1 MFTFIGNILDSITH
15 FFTQVILLVII
26 VLAVALLLL
35 ASNRHRHNPYADH
48 TKERIEQQIEAE
60 KEAQFNKALE
70 SLYLENQDL
79 IKQGR

>member
-1 MFTFIGNILDSITH
+1 MFTFISNLLESITH
-15 FFTQVILLVII
+15 FLTQVILLVII

-35 ASNRHRHNPYADH
+35 ASNRHRNNPYADH

-60 KEAQFNKALE
+60 REAKYNAALE
-70 SLYLENQDL
+70 RLYLENQEL

>member
-1 MFTFIGNILDSITH
+1 MFSFIGNLFESITH
-15 FFTQVILLVII
+15 FLTQVILLVII

-35 ASNRHRHNPYADH
+35 ASNRHKHNPYADH

-70 SLYLENQDL
+70 RLYLENQEL

>member
-1 MFTFIGNILDSITH
+1 MFTFIDKILDGITN
-15 FFTQVILLVII
+15 FIAQVLWLIII

-35 ASNRHRHNPYADH
+35 ASNRHRNNPYADH

-70 SLYLENQDL
+70 RLYLENQEL

>member
-1 MFTFIGNILDSITH
+1 MFTFIENILDGITN
-15 FFTQVILLVII
+15 FIAQVMWLIII
-26 VLAVALLLL
+26 VLAVVLLLL
-35 ASNRHRHNPYADH
+35 ASNRHKNNPYADH

-70 SLYLENQDL
+70 RLYLENQDL